1 MCFIQGDDEK
11 QALRNQ
17 LNDQSNDVAS
27 LKKEL
32 LQAEQIRLDLDS
44 EKVTLQEK
52 CKFLEIEK
60 EKVSENFF
68 WKSEL

>member
-68 WKSEL
+68 